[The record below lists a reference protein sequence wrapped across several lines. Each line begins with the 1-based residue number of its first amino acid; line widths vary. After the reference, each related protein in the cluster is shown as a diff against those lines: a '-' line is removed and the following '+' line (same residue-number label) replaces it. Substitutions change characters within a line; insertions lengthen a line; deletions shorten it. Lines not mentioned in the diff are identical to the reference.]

1 MIYKGGII
9 LLTYEKIKQQI
20 RFGEPVSPELF
31 DAVADE
37 LAQILAQDRFAN
49 KPTQLRRFYDEFCL
63 WHEKVQNDIDAFE
76 KILPFIKMIN
86 AKVAYAKGRKLV
98 DDNFLKFMQDA
109 LRSIK
114 TKNELD
120 NFKTFFEATLGF
132 FKLYRPSDN

>member
-1 MIYKGGII
+1 MI
-9 LLTYEKIKQQI
+9 LLTYEEIKKQLT
-20 RFGEPVSPELF
+20 FGEHISPELF
-31 DAVADE
+31 DTVADD
-37 LAQILAQDRFAN
+37 LAQILARDRFTN

-63 WHEKVQNDIDAFE
+63 WHEKVENDQEAFE

-98 DDNFLKFMQDA
+98 DDNFLKFMQDG

-132 FKLYRPSDN
+132 FKLHRPSDN